1 MNAKKFFAALLAL
14 VLCVSMLAACGN
26 GNSNG
31 NDTPDDGGNN
41 GAAGDTIKIGFI
53 GPLTGNT
60 AQYGNAVKNGA
71 QMRIDEINE
80 AGGINGATVELIAE
94 DSTGDA
100 TEATNAYS
108 KLVDQD
114 GVVAIVGPVLT
125 GETFAVAELAA
136 DDGFP
141 LITASATGDAIT
153 DIGSSLFRTC
163 FKDSFQGGKMGA
175 YAAEKL
181 GLTKVAVLT
190 NSGSDYSVGLAKA
203 FVEACNEANVEVV
216 AEEKY
221 ADGDTDFA
229 AQLTNIASSG
239 CEAIYVPDYYEIV
252 ALIAQQAKSVGVN
265 VPFLGGDGYDG
276 VIEQSED
283 AANVEGF
290 YFTTHYSS
298 DADTTGWVDTYTSNY
313 NVAPMSFSYL
323 AYDAMMVLENALK
336 NAASYD
342 KADLVAAI
350 KATDMECLTSHYTF
364 DEDNNPI
371 KDCMIIT
378 VENGAYK
385 YVEMY

>member
-1 MNAKKFFAALLAL
+1 MNAKKFFAALLA
-14 VLCVSMLAACGN
+14 VVMCVAMLASCGGGEKPATDEN
-26 GNSNG
+26 G
-31 NDTPDDGGNN
+31 
-41 GAAGDTIKIGFI
+41 GDTAVETIKVGFI
-53 GPLTGNT
+53 GPLTGDT

-71 QMRIDEINE
+71 EMRIKEINE

-125 GETFAVAELAA
+125 GETLAVAELAA
-136 DDGFP
+136 DDEFP
-141 LITASATGDAIT
+141 MITASATGDDIT
-153 DIGSSLFRTC
+153 NIGTTLFRTC

-181 GLTKVAVLT
+181 GYTKIAILT
-190 NSGSDYSVGLAKA
+190 NSGSDYSVGLTKSFIA
-203 FVEACNEANVEVV
+203 ACEEANVEVV
-216 AEEKY
+216 AQESY
-221 ADGDTDFA
+221 ADGDTDFK
-229 AQLTNIASSG
+229 AQLTNIASTG
-239 CEAIYVPDYYEIV
+239 CEALYVPDYYEVV
-252 ALIAQQAKSVGVN
+252 ALIAQQAKDTGIT

-276 VIEQSED
+276 IVAQSED
-283 AANVEGF
+283 PANVEGF

-298 DADTTGWVDTYTSNY
+298 DADTTGWVDTYTSAY

-323 AYDAMMVLENALK
+323 AYDAMMILENALA

-342 KADLVAAI
+342 KADVVAAI
-350 KATDMECLTSHYTF
+350 KATDMDCLTSHYTF
-364 DEDNNPI
+364 DADNNPI

-378 VENGAYK
+378 VTDGAYK
-385 YVEMY
+385 FVEMY

>member
-1 MNAKKFFAALLAL
+1 MNAKKFFAALLA
-14 VLCVSMLAACGN
+14 VALCVAMLASCG
-26 GNSNG
+26 
-31 NDTPDDGGNN
+31 DKP
-41 GAAGDTIKIGFI
+41 AAGENEGDDAPVTAIKIGFI
-53 GPLTGNT
+53 GPLTGDT

-71 QMRIDEINE
+71 EMRIKEINE

-125 GETFAVAELAA
+125 GETLAVAELAA

-141 LITASATGDAIT
+141 MVTASATGDAIT
-153 DIGSSLFRTC
+153 DIGDSLFRTC

-190 NSGSDYSVGLAKA
+190 NSGSDYSVGLTKA
-203 FVEACNEANVEVV
+203 FIAACDEAGIEVV
-216 AEEKY
+216 AEESY
-221 ADGDTDFA
+221 ADGDTDFK
-229 AQLTNIASSG
+229 AQLTNIASTG
-239 CEAIYVPDYYEIV
+239 CEALYVPDYYEIV
-252 ALIAQQAKSVGVN
+252 ALIAQQAKDTGIT

-276 VIEQSED
+276 IVAQSED
-283 AANVEGF
+283 VNNVEGF

-298 DADTTGWVDTYTSNY
+298 DADSTGWVDTYTSAY

-323 AYDAMMVLENALK
+323 AYDAMQILEVALT

-342 KADLVAAI
+342 KADVVAAI
-350 KATDMECLTSHYTF
+350 KATDMDCLTSHYTF
-364 DEDNNPI
+364 DADNNPI

-385 YVEMY
+385 FVEMY